1 MKMKMKKPFVQT
13 LPPYLRYYFWTEF
26 DRELVREFNFVE
38 LEKQSKKATLIEL
51 IEIVQKWRIDR
62 RYIIYN
68 TKKVAIRVKF
78 GLIRWFIE
86 QKWKINVGT
95 NQPIHKHLSPLPEQM
110 LIGFLTNKR
119 VNDKTSPFQFIKE
132 NDWIDLETDVIFFK
146 RIDYSFLLKVVVV
159 DERTKRRKRFL
170 TTHSFQSP
178 LQSILSKEPPELSI
192 QDRSLKSKQH
202 QTLEN
207 WPSLKELF
215 EIKVILM
222 QSEMLSPHQ
231 FIHPSEKILNIS
243 NDTITAWLSLEKTN
257 ELFSFDWFT
266 HLPITF
272 QDDWALLRDT
282 CDSLIQDIKDEVMIT
297 EEVTGDVV
305 DQESNLLPDVLDGY
319 AMYAFKP
326 RPHGL
331 LRREWKPLKTTEAIE
346 LIKTTIPE
354 KTSLVS
360 AGEQIHYKP
369 PNQYF
374 YEGGRLYKIL
384 SL

>member
-1 MKMKMKKPFVQT
+1 MKKPFVRT
-13 LPPYLRYYFWTEF
+13 LPHYLRYYFWTEF
-26 DRELVREFNFVE
+26 DRQLVREFNFVE
-38 LEKQSKKATLIEL
+38 LKKQSKKATLIKL
-51 IEIVQKWRIDR
+51 IEMVQKWRIDR

-68 TKKVAIRVKF
+68 SNNVAIKVKF
-78 GLIRWFIE
+78 GLIRWFVE

-110 LIGFLTNKR
+110 LIGFLTNKK
-119 VNDKTSPFQFIKE
+119 VNDKNSPFQFIRE
-132 NDWIDLETDVIFFK
+132 NDWIDLENDVIFFK
-146 RIDYSFLLKVVVV
+146 RIDYSFLLKVVIV

-178 LQSILSKEPPELSI
+178 LQAILTMKPPELI
-192 QDRSLKSKQH
+192 IEDQSLKSKKQL
-202 QTLEN
+202 TLES
-207 WPSLKELF
+207 WPSTRELH
-215 EIKVILM
+215 EIKIILL

-243 NDTITAWLSLEKTN
+243 NDEISSWLSMEKTN
-257 ELFSFDWFT
+257 QLFSFDWFT

-282 CDSLIQDIKDEVMIT
+282 CDSLIQEIKDEVMIT
-297 EEVTGDVV
+297 EDVTGDVV
-305 DQESNLLPDVLDGY
+305 DQESNLLPDVLDAY

-360 AGEQIHYKP
+360 AGEQIYYKP

-384 SL
+384 TL

>member
-1 MKMKMKKPFVQT
+1 MKMKKPFVQT

>member
-1 MKMKMKKPFVQT
+1 MKMKKPFVQT

-51 IEIVQKWRIDR
+51 IELVQKWRIDR

-68 TKKVAIRVKF
+68 TKKVAIKVKF

-243 NDTITAWLSLEKTN
+243 NDTITPWLSLEKTN